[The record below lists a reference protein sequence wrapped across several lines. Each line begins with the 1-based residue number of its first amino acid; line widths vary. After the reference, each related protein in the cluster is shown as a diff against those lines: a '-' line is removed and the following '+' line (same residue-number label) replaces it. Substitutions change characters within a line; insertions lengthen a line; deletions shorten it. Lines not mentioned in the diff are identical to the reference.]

1 MADICGTNYIGVD
14 IGGTNLRL
22 ALVDRRGSIAAREK
36 LQTDIHL
43 GRERFLDCLLSG
55 ISMLRVR
62 AEQTGARVQ
71 AAGIGIPGLI
81 DASGL
86 VLSSVNL
93 PPIEG
98 LNLKEI
104 VARSSGLPIV
114 TVNDANAAAY
124 GEKMYGAGRDFGSLM
139 LLTLGTGVGSGL
151 ILDGRLWT
159 GVDGV
164 AAECGHVTVE
174 PDGIQC
180 SCGNRG
186 CLEQYASAR
195 AIVAAA
201 IRALAT
207 GAGGALGSLHGDALT
222 AEVIAIAARG
232 GDPLAQSLYREAGR
246 YLGIAG
252 AALVNLLNVEA
263 IILAGGMAGSFDL
276 LAGPMREEIGKRAFA
291 LPAGRVQIVAG
302 ALGDDAGILGAAAL
316 AMEFFPG
323 EGL

>member
-1 MADICGTNYIGVD
+1 MTPIHGTYYIGVD

-22 ALVDRRGSIAAREK
+22 ALVDSRGGVAAREK

-43 GRERFLDCLLSG
+43 GRDGFLDRLLSG

-62 AEQTGARVQ
+62 GEQSGGRVS
-71 AAGIGIPGLI
+71 AAGIGVPGLI

-93 PPIEG
+93 RSIEG
-98 LNLKEI
+98 LNLKEM

-124 GEKMYGAGRDFGSLM
+124 GEKMYGAGRDYGSLM

-151 ILDGRLWT
+151 VLDGKLWT
-159 GVDGV
+159 GADGI

-174 PDGIQC
+174 PDGIRC

-201 IRALAT
+201 VRALAA
-207 GAGGALGSLHGDALT
+207 GARGALDSLSGDSMT
-222 AEVIAIAARG
+222 AEAIAIAARC
-232 GDPLAQSLYREAGR
+232 GDPLSRSLYHEAGR

-252 AALVNLLNVEA
+252 AAVVNLLNIEA

-276 LAGPMREEIGKRAFA
+276 LSGPMREEIGNRAFA
-291 LPAGRVQIVAG
+291 LPAGRVRIVAG
-302 ALGDDAGILGAAAL
+302 DLGDDAGILGAAAL
-316 AMEFFPG
+316 AMESFPG